1 MPGHQTPGPPRRSGP
16 APGPPHARLSPL
28 KARHLNVLGRD
39 AIVASQPGEGL
50 DPLRYPADANGE
62 DTEL

>member
-1 MPGHQTPGPPRRSGP
+1 
-16 APGPPHARLSPL
+16 
-28 KARHLNVLGRD
+28 VLGRD